1 MIQRIC
7 LICIAL
13 FYLPIHVISQT
24 FIEKETEFLIHKY
37 LSPSSE
43 IGIAVY
49 NLSKNKWV
57 YQHNSNKLS
66 RPASTMKLMTGITA
80 LSFDAP
86 AFTTSAWY
94 DGEVRDSI
102 LYGDLYITGSMDPEF
117 NNLKMIELATAIEN
131 LAIKKISGHIYGDI
145 SYKDSLY
152 WGTGWGWDDSPNA
165 YQPYLSPI
173 MFNKGKV
180 SVVAKPL
187 QFGQKAELIISPESN
202 YYTVKNQ
209 TVSKNKNI
217 PDFKATRDWL
227 ENKNNILVTG
237 NVDRYR
243 VRELSIVDPD
253 LFFLHVLEEKLA
265 SKGITTEQG
274 YQIKNLSAQNKP
286 QHIHTITT
294 KLQDVLVPM
303 LKESDNL
310 NAEAMLLRL
319 GSMAKS
325 KHIGSGDG
333 IVFIDSLLLKIG
345 EKPNNY
351 RFEDGSGLSPYN
363 LVSPKLLVNMLK
375 YAYETPSIYKRLL
388 EGLPIAGVDGTLAHR
403 MKKTTAYKKVKAK
416 TGTITAISS
425 LAGYVEN
432 SKGEILAF
440 AILNQNILKTV
451 QAHRFQDAFCVL
463 LSR

>member
-1 MIQRIC
+1 MIQKLC
-7 LICIAL
+7 LICIAIL
-13 FYLPIHVISQT
+13 YLPIQAIGQT

-43 IGIAVY
+43 VGIAVY
-49 NLSKNKWV
+49 NLTQDKWV
-57 YQHNSNKLS
+57 YQHDSNKLS

-86 AFTTSAWY
+86 DFKTSIWY
-94 DGEVRDSI
+94 DGEVQDSI
-102 LYGDLYITGSMDPEF
+102 LHGNIYVVGSMDPEF
-117 NNLKMIELATAIEN
+117 NNLKMIELASSVEK
-131 LAIKKISGHIYGDI
+131 LAIKKITGHIYGDI

-152 WGTGWGWDDSPNA
+152 WGAGWGWDDSPNA
-165 YQPYLSPI
+165 YQPFLSPL

-187 QFGQKAELIISPESN
+187 EPGQKADLIISPESS
-202 YYTVKNQ
+202 YYTVTNETLSRDKDAA
-209 TVSKNKNI
+209 K
-217 PDFKATRDWL
+217 FKATRDWL

-243 VRELSIVDPD
+243 VKELSIAKPA
-253 LFFLHVLEEKLA
+253 LFFLHALEEQLKL
-265 SKGITTEQG
+265 KGITVGLG
-274 YQIKNLSAQNKP
+274 YKIMNIPDENTIK
-286 QHIHTITT
+286 HIHTLTT
-294 KLQDVLVPM
+294 TIQEMLVPM

-310 NAEAMLLRL
+310 NAEALLLRL
-319 GSMAKS
+319 GSLSKE
-325 KHIGSGDG
+325 KHINSQDG
-333 IVFIDSLLLKIG
+333 IAFIDSLLVQID
-345 EKPNNY
+345 EDPNKY
-351 RFEDGSGLSPYN
+351 RFEDGCGLSPYN
-363 LVSPKLLVNMLK
+363 LVSAKLLVNTLK
-375 YAYETPSIYKRLL
+375 YAYNTPRIYNKLL

-403 MKKTTAYKKVKAK
+403 MKKTPAYKKVKAK

-432 SKGEILAF
+432 SKGEVLAF
-440 AILNQNILKTV
+440 AILNQNVLKTI